1 MRPTHTHTDTLT
13 ATHVWQ
19 LNHFLGLAKLI
30 WSSSWQFHIHKYGR
44 QMQMSRLSMK
54 FHSPSLPPSPPSPL
68 LCIVCC
74 RASSFL
80 CLHFVIVSTWQRE
93 IIVISTR
100 KSHLAHVTPFLA
112 SNCFGFPFFR
122 YIPLLLQPSSCDPC
136 QPVTLAITVSH
147 IPLLRSVAT
156 FALAFVVN
164 ITHWQ
169 NICLN

>member
-1 MRPTHTHTDTLT
+1 MRPTHTHRHTGTHTD
-13 ATHVWQ
+13 THVWQ

-54 FHSPSLPPSPPSPL
+54 FHSPSLPPPPPPFPL
-68 LCIVCC
+68 LSIVCC

-122 YIPLLLQPSSCDPC
+122 YIPPPLFLLWSLPACDFGYNGFPY
-136 QPVTLAITVSH
+136 PF
-147 IPLLRSVAT
+147 AT
-156 FALAFVVN
+156 
-164 ITHWQ
+164 
-169 NICLN
+169 